1 MARLT
6 AVKVKNLRQPGRYG
20 DGQGLYLNVAPRGS
34 KSWVQRIAADGKR
47 SDLGLGGYPTVGL
60 AEAREKAVANKKA
73 VREGGNPVT
82 VRSTKTGG
90 VKAAVPSAP
99 EIPTFRETATFVHSQ
114 NSEKW
119 ESAKAKNNWWQRAER
134 YVFPVIGDMAVGR
147 IGRTEVLGIVEPVWT
162 EKPETA
168 RRIRLIIKTVMARA
182 MAHGHIE
189 VNPAGEI
196 IDAALP
202 AMPKFKVHFEA
213 LPYAGVATAIEAVES
228 STSYLSTKAAFRFL
242 VLTAARSGEVRGTTW
257 GEVDFDRVVWNIP
270 ASRMKTRKEHRVPLS
285 LQAMELL
292 RKARELHADGSPYIF
307 PNDLTPSKPLSENAL
322 SYMLRRIGM
331 ASTVHGFRSSFRDWA
346 SENTDASHAV
356 MELSLA
362 HDVGSGVVQSYAR
375 SDLLERRRELMQQWA
390 DYLCL
395 GGE

>member
-1 MARLT
+1 M
-6 AVKVKNLRQPGRYG
+6 
-20 DGQGLYLNVAPRGS
+20 
-34 KSWVQRIAADGKR
+34 
-47 SDLGLGGYPTVGL
+47 
-60 AEAREKAVANKKA
+60 
-73 VREGGNPVT
+73 
-82 VRSTKTGG
+82 
-90 VKAAVPSAP
+90 KAAVPSAP
-99 EIPTFRETATFVHSQ
+99 EIPTFRETAAFVHSQ

-119 ESAKAKNNWWQRAER
+119 ESAKTKNNWWQRAER
-134 YVFPVIGDMAVGR
+134 YVFPVIGDMTVDR

-202 AMPKFKVHFEA
+202 AMPKFKAHFEA

-257 GEVDFDRVVWNIP
+257 GEVDFDRAVWNIP

-331 ASTVHGFRSSFRDWA
+331 ASTVHGFRFSFRDWA

-390 DYLCL
+390 DYLYL
-395 GGE
+395 GGK